1 MFIIIADSRMEVS
14 SICKLKRNIVIES
27 SLKFSQIELKINNN
41 LMILLKKE
49 EKLFV
54 KLFELLEAALSPMN
68 VGRVATQSNSP

>member
-1 MFIIIADSRMEVS
+1 MEVS
-14 SICKLKRNIVIES
+14 SICKLNRNIVIES

-49 EKLFV
+49 EKLF
-54 KLFELLEAALSPMN
+54 KLFELLEASLSPMN

>member
-14 SICKLKRNIVIES
+14 SICKLNRNIVIES

-49 EKLFV
+49 EKLF
-54 KLFELLEAALSPMN
+54 KLFELLEASLSPMN